1 MPMTST
7 QLTPTQHR
15 LLDFLRRYFAEHGH
29 APTLAEMGAALGIR
43 SRGTV
48 HRHVQALARA
58 GAIRLVPGRKRGIA
72 LCDAPD
78 TRLALPLLG
87 RIAAGRPIEAIPDQ
101 DRLDLAEFLLGPGRF
116 ALRVQGDSMIG
127 AGILDG
133 DTVVVESCED
143 APDGAIVVALID
155 NEEATLK
162 RLRHRPDGTLM
173 LIPEN
178 PELRPMIYPAD
189 RVRIQGRVV
198 GVLRSY

>member
-1 MPMTST
+1 M
-7 QLTPTQHR
+7 LTPTQRR
-15 LLDFLRRYFAEHGH
+15 LLDFLERYWALHGQ
-29 APTLAEMGAALGIR
+29 APTLAEMGEALGIR

-48 HRHVQALARA
+48 HRHVQALVAA
-58 GAIRLVPGRKRGIA
+58 GHLRRIPGRKRGLA
-72 LCDAPD
+72 LVRGLEHP
-78 TRLALPLLG
+78 ALPLLG
-87 RIAAGRPIEAIPDQ
+87 RIAAGRPIEAIPDE

-116 ALRVQGDSMIG
+116 ALRVQGDSMVG

-178 PELRPMIYPAD
+178 PDLRPLIYPAH

-198 GVLRSY
+198 GVLRSYG